1 MDRRSFLTGL
11 LGLAGAAATAGL
23 LIPNAEAT
31 PLNQLRNLPLP
42 PEDELADAIGET
54 PDGTEVEDVQ
64 YWRRRRR
71 RYWRRGRRR
80 YYRGRNWRGGR
91 GRRICRTRWDRWG
104 RPFRSCY
111 WRRW

>member
-23 LIPNAEAT
+23 LAPQAEAI
-31 PLNQLRNLPLP
+31 PLYQLRKLPAVP
-42 PEDELADAIGET
+42 PDDEPTDAVGET

-71 RYWRRGRRR
+71 RYWRRRS
-80 YYRGRNWRGGR
+80 YWRGGR
-91 GRRICRTRWDRWG
+91 GRQICRTRWDRWG

>member
-1 MDRRSFLTGL
+1 MDRRSFLSGL
-11 LGLAGAAATAGL
+11 FGIAGAAATADL
-23 LIPNAEAT
+23 LIPRAAAT
-31 PLNQLRNLPLP
+31 PLDQLRKLPTLP
-42 PEDELADAIGET
+42 ADGEPT
-54 PDGTEVEDVQ
+54 DAVGEAPDGTEAEEVQ

-71 RYWRRGRRR
+71 RYWRRRS
-80 YYRGRNWRGGR
+80 YWRGGR